1 MQALDFALAP
11 VREIVVVG
19 KPEAENTARL
29 LREINQRFLP
39 SKVLLFRSVTDKNE
53 EILRLAPFL
62 KNHKLVDERAAVY
75 VCENQTCQQPVTDP
89 KKLGDILG
97 KQ

>member
-1 MQALDFALAP
+1 M
-11 VREIVVVG
+11 VG
-19 KPEAENTARL
+19 KPETENTDRL

-39 SKVLLFRSVTDKNE
+39 AKVLLYRSVTDKNE
-53 EILRLAPFL
+53 EILKFAPFL
-62 KNHKLVDERAAVY
+62 KNHKLVDDQAAVY